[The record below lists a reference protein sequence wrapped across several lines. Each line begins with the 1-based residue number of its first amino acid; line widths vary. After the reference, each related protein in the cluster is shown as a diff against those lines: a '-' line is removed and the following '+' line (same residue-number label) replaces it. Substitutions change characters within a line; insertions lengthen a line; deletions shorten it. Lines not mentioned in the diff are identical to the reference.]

1 MKVNA
6 LMADSDDKKANSYNE
21 FNRAVKKITRYKN
34 LVIIGDYN
42 EE

>member
-21 FNRAVKKITRYKN
+21 FNRAVKNYQI
-34 LVIIGDYN
+34 
-42 EE
+42 